1 MNKLQKVHVTVCH
14 WQEFSHSLAVLSGG
28 HMIVTHLVKK
38 FLLFKEPKCLLW
50 SLEYM

>member
-14 WQEFSHSLAVLSGG
+14 WQYFSHGLAVWSRD

-38 FLLFKEPKCLLW
+38 FLLFKEPECLL
-50 SLEYM
+50 